1 MLRFIGSRSL
11 FIAFVCVLIVFFV
24 HLGMRMIPN
33 SDIAEPNFDVVSHGK
48 AAWTDSKTY
57 IFNIFHGELGSVN
70 LDSGR
75 YKVSEILIFSYGNSM
90 GLLLISLIFAT
101 AIGVYI
107 GAFTALTKWQRL
119 VLPLLTLTILGVSTP
134 SFFAGLLLQ
143 QGAIS
148 FYQETGTRLIS
159 MAGHGWDFQHLIL
172 PVLVLMARPL
182 AYLTRSTNLGLSQ
195 VMKENFITTAYSKG
209 LSKRYTV
216 NVHAILNMIVPAL
229 TAVGVSLRFSLSS
242 LPVVEVFFAWP
253 GMGLRMLEAINGRQ
267 TTLVVSLAL
276 AMGLTFLVINLI
288 LDIAYRIVDPRL
300 RDTNGAV

>member
-1 MLRFIGSRSL
+1 MLRFIGSRIL

-24 HLGMRMIPN
+24 HLGMRMISN
-33 SDIAEPNFDVVSHGK
+33 SDVEEPNYDVVSHGK
-48 AAWTDSKTY
+48 AAWADSKTY
-57 IFNIFHGELGSVN
+57 ISNALHGELGSVN
-70 LDSGR
+70 LESGR
-75 YKVSEILIFSYGNSM
+75 YEVGDILLRSYVNSM
-90 GLLLISLIFAT
+90 GLLLISLVCAAAAGI
-101 AIGVYI
+101 YI

-119 VLPLLTLTILGVSTP
+119 VLPLLTLTILGISTP

-143 QGAIS
+143 QGAIRI
-148 FYQETGTRLIS
+148 YRDTGTRLIS
-159 MAGHGWDFQHLIL
+159 MAGQGWDFQHLIL

-195 VMKENFITTAYSKG
+195 VMKENYIITAYSKG

-229 TAVGVSLRFSLSS
+229 TAVGVSLRYSLSS
-242 LPVVEVFFAWP
+242 LPVVEVFFAWQ
-253 GMGLRMLEAINGRQ
+253 GMGLRMLEAINSRQ

-276 AMGLTFLVINLI
+276 AMGLTFLIINLL
-288 LDIAYRIVDPRL
+288 LDVAYRIVDPRL